1 MRKNYIILFLLCICP
16 VGLRA
21 QTLEQAKAMF
31 KNNEFAKAKPV
42 FQRYVKSAP
51 NNASYNHW
59 YGVCLYETGDKADA
73 EKYLLLGAK
82 KKVQESYRYLGKLYS
97 DLYRFDEA
105 VENYESYIELLEKKK
120 QPTEEY
126 EKLLNTAKLSA
137 RMLKGVENVAI
148 IDSFVV
154 DKKDFLKAYKIS
166 EESGKLFTYN
176 EYFKTNGDN
185 EGTVYLTE
193 LENKLYYGDK
203 AGSKNLSIFTKNKML
218 DEWGKATK
226 LPDVVNVPGN
236 ENYPYVL
243 SDGVTVY
250 YASDGE
256 GSMGGY
262 DIFVTRYNINTDS
275 YMIPDNV
282 GMPFNSPYNDYMFV
296 IDEYNNLGW
305 FASDRYQPEGKVCI
319 YVFIPNSSKQIY
331 DYESTDNSLIRHA
344 AMIQSIKDTW
354 KDREAVQAGKQR
366 LTMAL
371 YAKPKV
377 KQVRDFEFIID
388 DIHTYYVFKDF
399 NAPQAKVLF
408 KQWQQKKKD
417 LMKLSEQL
425 NEMRDKYAQS
435 NKSARASMTPRIL
448 DTEKRVEQME
458 QELVVLEKNVRNE
471 EKKFLSK

>member
-1 MRKNYIILFLLCICP
+1 MRKNFIILFILCICSA
-16 VGLRA
+16 GLSA

-42 FQRYVKSAP
+42 FQRYIKSAP
-51 NNASYNHW
+51 NNANYNHW
-59 YGVCLYETGDKADA
+59 YGVCLYETGDKQDA
-73 EKYLLLGAK
+73 EKYLLAGAK
-82 KKVQESYRYLGKLYS
+82 KKVQESYLYLGKLYS

-105 VENYESYIELLEKKK
+105 VENYEAYIEMLEKKK
-120 QPTEEY
+120 QPVEAY

-137 RMLKGVENVAI
+137 RMLKGVEDVAI

-176 EYFKTNGDN
+176 EYFKAEGDN

-193 LENKLYYGDK
+193 LENKLFYGDK
-203 AGSKNLSIFTKNKML
+203 AGGKDLNIFSKNKML
-218 DEWGKATK
+218 DEWGKAGK
-226 LPDVVNVPGN
+226 LPDVINTPGN

-262 DIFVTRYNINTDS
+262 DIFVTRYNTNTDS

-282 GMPFNSPYNDYMFV
+282 GMPFNSPFNDYMFV

-305 FASDRYQPEGKVCI
+305 FASDRYQPEGKVCV
-319 YVFIPNSSKQIY
+319 YVFIPNPSKQIY
-331 DYESTDNSLIRHA
+331 DYESMDNDIIRHA
-344 AMIQSIKDTW
+344 AIIQSIKATW
-354 KDREAVQAGKQR
+354 KDKEAVQAGKQR

-377 KQVRDFEFIID
+377 KQVRDFEFVID
-388 DIHTYYVFKDF
+388 DIHTYYVFEDF
-399 NAPQAKVLF
+399 NAPQAKALF

-417 LMKLSEQL
+417 LTKLSEQL
-425 NEMRDKYAQS
+425 EEMRGKYAQS
-435 NKSARASMTPRIL
+435 NKSARTSMAPRIL

-458 QELVVLEKNVRNE
+458 QELNVLEKNVRNA
-471 EKKFLSK
+471 EKNFLSK